1 MKILVCEDNLLMLK
15 TIEFTLKKHGY
26 EVVNAV
32 DGDQGIKALKNE
44 QIDVLVTDINMPYNS
59 GLELI
64 QFIKTNMGNKIPV
77 IIVTGITVEETRQH
91 AKELG
96 AANYVTKPFDPEV
109 LVEMIKDLSN

>member
-32 DGDQGIKALKNE
+32 DGNQGIKALTNE

-109 LVEMIKDLSN
+109 LVEMIRDLSN

>member
-44 QIDVLVTDINMPYNS
+44 QIDVLITDINMPYNS

-64 QFIKTNMGNKIPV
+64 QFIKSNMNKKIPV

-96 AANYVTKPFDPEV
+96 AVNYVTKPFDPEI
-109 LVEMIKDLSN
+109 LVEMIRDLSN

>member
-32 DGDQGIKALKNE
+32 DGDQGIKALKSE